1 MTVQNTEKNVE
12 TAVQLKYLSNFW
24 RTLDIQLINCE
35 INLIQT
41 WSEICVITS
50 KATRDADS
58 DPNPAVAAVNN
69 STNATFKI
77 EETKLYI
84 PVVTLST
91 EDDNKLLEQLKSGL
105 RKTIRWNKC
114 RSDMSN
120 QTKTNI
126 LNYLIDP
133 TFSRANRLFILS
145 FENEDDRTSFSKYY
159 TVSVETKDFNV
170 LIDGKSFF
178 NVPIK
183 KEETYEDNIE
193 MSKNINYTTGNEYE
207 W

>member
-35 INLIQT
+35 INLNLT

-58 DPNPAVAAVNN
+58 DANPVVAAVNN

-77 EETKLYI
+77 EETKLHI
-84 PVVTLST
+84 PVVTFST
-91 EDDNKLLEQLKSGL
+91 EDGNKLLEELKSGL

-120 QTKTNI
+120 
-126 LNYLIDP
+126 
-133 TFSRANRLFILS
+133 
-145 FENEDDRTSFSKYY
+145 
-159 TVSVETKDFNV
+159 
-170 LIDGKSFF
+170 
-178 NVPIK
+178 
-183 KEETYEDNIE
+183 
-193 MSKNINYTTGNEYE
+193 
-207 W
+207 

>member
-35 INLIQT
+35 INLILT

-58 DPNPAVAAVNN
+58 DPNTAVAAVNN

-193 MSKNINYTTGNEYE
+193 MSKNINYTTGYEYE